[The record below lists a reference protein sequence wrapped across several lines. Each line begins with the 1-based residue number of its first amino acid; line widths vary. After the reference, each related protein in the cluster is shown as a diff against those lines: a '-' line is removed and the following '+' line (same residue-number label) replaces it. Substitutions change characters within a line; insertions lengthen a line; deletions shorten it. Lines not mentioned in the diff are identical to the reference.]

1 MPKKNYIMC
10 TIPEIRLNLCVVN
23 EKLNNMPGVFTD
35 KTPKAVMLTLTKQSK
50 KHKWAANAP
59 FPAII
64 KAAAGGTAVYNA
76 VTGKKEIIDTVTIKQ
91 NELGKEF
98 DYKGVKYT
106 LKDTVNGLARYQ
118 RQV

>member
-1 MPKKNYIMC
+1 MPQKHYIMC

-23 EKLNNMPGVFTD
+23 EKLNNLPGVFTE
-35 KTPKAVMLTLTKQSK
+35 KMPKAVMLTLTKQSK

-76 VTGKKEIIDTVTIKQ
+76 VTGKKEIIDTVTIKKSDK
-91 NELGKEF
+91 LGREE
-98 DYKGVKYT
+98 VPAEERT
-106 LKDTVNGLARYQ
+106 ESS
-118 RQV
+118 RQVRGARGH